1 MGVELRSEEE
11 SDSLEARVNF
21 IKAQDVELQ
30 DQLKRFWDT
39 QSFGVSHN
47 LKQPTSLEDRLAL
60 EILDSGTKLVDGQ
73 YQVPMLWKVEAANFP
88 DNRPGAEERYKSLL
102 KRFKKDHG
110 FKDLYCKTVNAYI
123 ESGCASTLTAQ
134 EADRTTP
141 RTWYLPH
148 FGVTNPHKLGKL
160 RIVFNAAATY
170 AGSSLNGNLMSGPD
184 LLNNLFGILQRFR
197 LYEVTF
203 SADIESMFH
212 MVRVSDNDADALRF
226 LWKRDPEKPGPP
238 DTWRMN
244 VHIFGAIDS
253 PACANYALRR
263 TGTDNSED
271 FDAEVI
277 EAMAND
283 FYMDD
288 IHKSLLNTTTA
299 KRFATQIIQLARRG
313 GFRLHK
319 CVSNKRE
326 VLEEIDR
333 NEKAVQELDFDK
345 AEAPIQRTL
354 GVRWN
359 VREDFFFFGC
369 QAKGKATTKRGIV
382 SMVSAI
388 FDPCGYISPFTV
400 RAKFLIQQLWAS
412 GLDWNEAIPEIL
424 ERKWLNWLGELA
436 DLESFKLPRH
446 HKYFTPQVSQP
457 EIHMFCDDVKDQHD
471 QVVTTFLASKTWV
484 APLKVLSIP
493 RLELQGAVLAVRLGN
508 LLQEELRLGPL
519 KRIYWTDSMVVVQY
533 LRNRSRRFKP
543 FVANRIAEILNHS
556 AADDWHYVTTDD
568 NPADCCTRGL
578 RAAALQPAHLWFQ
591 GPEFLQ
597 GKQLLF
603 PNALVPELPEGNPEL
618 KLGKVMIMN
627 VTAGTETSRAQGPV
641 EPTFDV
647 STLIDP
653 HNFST
658 WQGLLRRT
666 AWLRRAAL
674 NFTAKKYWIQRRTE
688 GSLSP
693 EEYRTAALS
702 WVGKAQTE
710 AFVKETACLK
720 KHQAVDSKSQLL
732 PLMPVYDD
740 KFGVIR
746 VRGQLRKAAIPEE
759 AKYQKILPRDH
770 VITRLLASDTHWRIM
785 HGGEEHLI
793 AEL

>member
-1 MGVELRSEEE
+1 
-11 SDSLEARVNF
+11 
-21 IKAQDVELQ
+21 
-30 DQLKRFWDT
+30 
-39 QSFGVSHN
+39 
-47 LKQPTSLEDRLAL
+47 
-60 EILDSGTKLVDGQ
+60 
-73 YQVPMLWKVEAANFP
+73 
-88 DNRPGAEERYKSLL
+88 
-102 KRFKKDHG
+102 
-110 FKDLYCKTVNAYI
+110 
-123 ESGCASTLTAQ
+123 
-134 EADRTTP
+134 
-141 RTWYLPH
+141 
-148 FGVTNPHKLGKL
+148 
-160 RIVFNAAATY
+160 
-170 AGSSLNGNLMSGPD
+170 MSGLD
-184 LLNNLFGILQRFR
+184 LLNNLFGILQRFH
-197 LYEVTF
+197 LYEITF

-244 VHIFGAIDS
+244 VHIFGAVDS

-277 EAMAND
+277 EAIAND
-283 FYMDD
+283 FHMDD
-288 IHKSLLNTTTA
+288 IHKSLPNTTTA

-369 QAKGKATTKRGIV
+369 QVKGQATPKRGIV

-388 FDPCGYISPFTV
+388 FDPCGYISPFTI

-412 GLDWNEAIPEIL
+412 GLDWDEAIPEIL

-457 EIHMFCDDVKDQHD
+457 EIHMFCDASEYGFGAVGYLRYIAKD
-471 QVVTTFLASKTWV
+471 QVVTTFLASKTRV

-493 RLELQGAVLAVRLGN
+493 RLKLQGAVLAVRLGN

-533 LRNRSRRFKP
+533 PRNKSRRFKP
-543 FVANRIAEILNHS
+543 FVANHIAENLDHS
-556 AADDWHYVTTDD
+556 AADDWHCVATDD
-568 NPADCCTRGL
+568 NSADSCTRGL
-578 RAAALQPAHLWFQ
+578 RAAALQPAHLWFRI
-591 GPEFLQ
+591 PEFLQ
-597 GKQLLF
+597 GKKLFF
-603 PNALVPELPEGNPEL
+603 PNTPVPELPEGDPEL
-618 KLGKVMIMN
+618 KLGKVTIMN
-627 VTAGTETSRAQGPV
+627 VTTGNETSRAQGPV

-647 STLIDP
+647 SALIDP
-653 HNFST
+653 HSFST
-658 WQGLLRRT
+658 CSG
-666 AWLRRAAL
+666 
-674 NFTAKKYWIQRRTE
+674 
-688 GSLSP
+688 
-693 EEYRTAALS
+693 
-702 WVGKAQTE
+702 
-710 AFVKETACLK
+710 
-720 KHQAVDSKSQLL
+720 
-732 PLMPVYDD
+732 
-740 KFGVIR
+740 
-746 VRGQLRKAAIPEE
+746 GQL
-759 AKYQKILPRDH
+759 
-770 VITRLLASDTHWRIM
+770 
-785 HGGEEHLI
+785 GC
-793 AEL
+793 AEQH